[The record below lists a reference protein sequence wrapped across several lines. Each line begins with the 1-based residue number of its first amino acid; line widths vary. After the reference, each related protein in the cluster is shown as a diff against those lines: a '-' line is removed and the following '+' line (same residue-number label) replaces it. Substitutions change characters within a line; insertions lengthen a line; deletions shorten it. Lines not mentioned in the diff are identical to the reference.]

1 MTERTPVSTPARTIS
16 LRRTPVVLLSAGLAV
31 STVLGLS
38 GCGQSGVAGK
48 AGDRSVTVSQV
59 QHATAS
65 LKAADPTTFGSVT
78 DAQVVSLLLLAPYAE
93 KAASAA
99 GKGVSDDTVREE
111 LLSNAQQ
118 SGAKGVDPSKL
129 DPGALEL
136 LRGYFSLGSLE
147 TLQQQQVVTAFEAAH
162 VKIAPR
168 YGTFDPKTGNVT
180 PASPN
185 WMKPTPTPSATA
197 SPSASG

>member
-1 MTERTPVSTPARTIS
+1 MTERTPVSTTARTIS
-16 LRRTPVVLLSAGLAV
+16 LRRMPVVLLSAALATG
-31 STVLGLS
+31 TVLGVS
-38 GCGQSGVAGK
+38 ACGQAGLAGK
-48 AGDRSVTVSQV
+48 AGDRSVTITQV

-65 LKAADPTTFGSVT
+65 LKRADPTTFGTVT

-99 GKGVSDDTVREE
+99 GKGVSDDQVREE

-118 SGAKGVDPSKL
+118 SGAKNVDPGKL
-129 DPGALEL
+129 DSGALDL
-136 LRGYFSLGSLE
+136 LRGYFSLGALE
-147 TLQQQQVVTAFEAAH
+147 TVQQQQVVTAFEASH

-168 YGTFDPKTGNVT
+168 YGTFDAKTGNVL
-180 PASPN
+180 PPNPN
-185 WMKPTPTPSATA
+185 WMKPTATPTATA